1 MEITISQQV
10 YYSNKELVPLR
21 EIADSL
27 IALESVIKQS
37 PDVLERLF
45 SGTKISGVEV
55 FLNELRSDS
64 IWEDVVIKFIFGSQA
79 KLDQIITDARSKIGL
94 ELLSQKPK
102 LLSAIILAMILSG
115 GSYYVGKYR
124 ADSTEQKVTIEGNNN
139 TVINIGADL
148 LNMPTKEFRNAIDTA
163 VKDKDKLAR
172 DAAKVILP
180 AKRDMGAHIK
190 FNNDEQLQVTNDTV
204 KAIPRHVIEPEPEE
218 FIEEINNAE
227 IIIRAA
233 DLDSFK
239 RGWAVVVPSLSDRRV
254 RLQLDSRI
262 DTEFLML
269 HPHLKGNITVVMTYD
284 NEKKK
289 IPKLVFLKGLS
300 GKINN

>member
-1 MEITISQQV
+1 MEINISQQI

-27 IALESVIKQS
+27 IALENVIKQS

-45 SGTKISGVEV
+45 PGTKISGVEV

-79 KLDQIITDARSKIGL
+79 KFDQIIADTRSKIGL

-115 GSYYVGKYR
+115 GVYYIGKYKS
-124 ADSTEQKVTIEGNNN
+124 DSTEQRITIEGNNN
-139 TVINIGADL
+139 TVIAVGAGL
-148 LNMPTKEFRNAIDTA
+148 LNMPPEEFRNAIDTA

-172 DAAKVILP
+172 DAAKIIMP
-180 AKRDMGAHIK
+180 AKRDVGAHIK
-190 FNNDEQLQVTNDTV
+190 FNNDEQLQVTDDSV

-218 FIEEINNAE
+218 FIEEIEDAE

-233 DLDSFK
+233 DLDSYK
-239 RGWAVVVPSLSDRRV
+239 RGWAVVVPALSDRRV
-254 RLQLDSRI
+254 RLQIDSRI
-262 DTEFLML
+262 DAEFLML

-284 NEKKK
+284 NDKKK
-289 IPKLVFLKGLS
+289 IPKLVFLKELS
-300 GKINN
+300 DQNQ